1 MISKN
6 ELKAGDKLIA
16 INPCI
21 MRTTKVEALT
31 IGKEY
36 EIIAIERD
44 EDKDYISKTLDEY
57 EEYEAEYYISIIND
71 QGDEHLYPINELED
85 WFDID
90 KFFQSM
96 T

>member
-16 INPCI
+16 INPCTMI
-21 MRTTKVEALT
+21 NSGINALT
-31 IGKEY
+31 VGKEY

-44 EDKDYISKTLDEY
+44 EDKDYISKILDEY
-57 EEYEAEYYISIIND
+57 EEYEAEYSILIIND
-71 QGDEHLYPINELED
+71 HGDEHLYPINELED

-90 KFFQSM
+90 KFFQYM
-96 T
+96 V